1 MYSNVVYDGED
12 SGVENF
18 ATANDDC
25 YDNNVHPSSG
35 VGDELR
41 GLVHGSICDDKR
53 VQRRDD
59 RCICRLAGK

>member
-1 MYSNVVYDGED
+1 MCSNVVYNGED

-25 YDNNVHPSSG
+25 YDNNVYPRSG

-41 GLVHGSICDDKR
+41 GLVHCSICDDKR
-53 VQRRDD
+53 VQRGND
-59 RCICRLAGK
+59 RCVCRLAGK

>member
-1 MYSNVVYDGED
+1 MCSNVVYNGED

-25 YDNNVHPSSG
+25 YDNNVHPRSG
-35 VGDELR
+35 VGNEPR

-53 VQRRDD
+53 M
-59 RCICRLAGK
+59 

>member
-1 MYSNVVYDGED
+1 MCSNVVYNGED

-25 YDNNVHPSSG
+25 YDNNVHPRSG
-35 VGDELR
+35 MGNESGRFVCCSVR
-41 GLVHGSICDDKR
+41 NDKR
-53 VQRRDD
+53 LQRRDD